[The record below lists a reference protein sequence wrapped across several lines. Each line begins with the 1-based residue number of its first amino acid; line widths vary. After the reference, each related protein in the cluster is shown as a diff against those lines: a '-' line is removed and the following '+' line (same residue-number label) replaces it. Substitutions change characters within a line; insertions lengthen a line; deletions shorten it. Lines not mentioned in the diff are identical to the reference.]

1 MCDWLGGRRESPV
14 SGTDSQPGSVGL
26 ERRGFPGGAQ
36 AKGFVSQ
43 SGGEV
48 GNPAHVKQ
56 VCQVSS
62 LASGQLCYL
71 EELQEPRADSSGME
85 MGKGRGQGTCVG
97 NLWCPCSPWY
107 PLKVAA
113 FTAQDHTSGA

>member
-1 MCDWLGGRRESPV
+1 MTGWGKGECPV
-14 SGTDSQPGSVGL
+14 SGTDAQPGSVGL
-26 ERRGFPGGAQ
+26 ERRGFPGGTQ
-36 AKGFVSQ
+36 AKGFVAQ

-56 VCQVSS
+56 TCRVSS

-71 EELQEPRADSSGME
+71 EELQGPRADSCGVE
-85 MGKGRGQGTCVG
+85 MGKGRGQGTCFR
-97 NLWCPCSPWY
+97 NLRRPCIPWY
-107 PLKVAA
+107 PLEVAA

>member
-1 MCDWLGGRRESPV
+1 MTGWGEGERPV

-26 ERRGFPGGAQ
+26 GRRGFLGGAQ
-36 AKGFVSQ
+36 AKGFVAQ
-43 SGGEV
+43 SGGEI

-71 EELQEPRADSSGME
+71 EELQEPRADSCGME
-85 MGKGRGQGTCVG
+85 MGRGRGQGACVG
-97 NLWCPCSPWY
+97 NLWCPCIPW
-107 PLKVAA
+107 
-113 FTAQDHTSGA
+113 

>member
-1 MCDWLGGRRESPV
+1 MTGWGEGEHPV

-26 ERRGFPGGAQ
+26 EWRRFPGSTQ
-36 AKGFVSQ
+36 AKGFVAQ

-48 GNPAHVKQ
+48 GNPAHIKQ

-71 EELQEPRADSSGME
+71 EELQEPRADSCGME

-97 NLWCPCSPWY
+97 NLQRPCIPWY
-107 PLKVAA
+107 PLRVAA